1 MMEFLES
8 NRQKKIGSLFKKEL
22 ASFFQELI
30 RQENKE
36 NLILSITKV
45 YVTPDISIAKIY
57 ISVFPSELSSIQ
69 IEEIKNNSSLI
80 KHKLSQKLKSSIR
93 KVPELNFYLDD
104 SLDYI
109 EGIDKALK
117 KPFNPIKGGF

>member
-1 MMEFLES
+1 MEFLES

>member
-1 MMEFLES
+1 MT
-8 NRQKKIGSLFKKEL
+8 QKILYL
-22 ASFFQELI
+22 ASKSPRRLQ
-30 RQENKE
+30 
-36 NLILSITKV
+36 ILKGIC
-45 YVTPDISIAKIY
+45 
-57 ISVFPSELSSIQ
+57 SELGIVIRKFNEKNLNGMKE